1 MSRRRRRCRPT
12 RRTDQ
17 ESGHYVAIL
26 EILNGAAA
34 GQRYELANGQTVL
47 GRDPFCDV
55 ILPLRSISRQHARI
69 LAERGQFYIEDLHS
83 LNGTFVNGQR
93 VAARSRLKDQDRIL
107 LYETQITFYETR
119 PEPADSDSNHGEDAL
134 PAGPAG
140 ASSQAAAVARPG
152 AVQSGSGAG
161 GAMATKV
168 AKSPHATVVEQDAVG
183 RTTMVVNVSDAEARL
198 GQEVG
203 AQARLQAV
211 LEIIHNLGRSLDA
224 AVFLPNILDSLFEIF
239 PQAERGYVLLVN
251 PADGQLIPQAI
262 KHRRGEPGSSL
273 TFGPISRSVA
283 TRVMTAGEAIL
294 STDADKGDNSSILDS
309 GNASTM
315 TVPLMGPSRHP
326 LGLLHLEATDRER
339 RFVRADLEVLWSVG
353 TVTGQAVEFAR
364 VHEARLTF
372 DRRQRELDTAREV
385 QLHFLPHMRP
395 EVPGYCFFDYYQAA
409 EDVGGD
415 YFGYIRLADGR
426 LAIAVGDV
434 SGKGVSAALLM
445 ARLCSE
451 VRYCLAICTSAVEAV
466 ERLNQELANTT
477 QNDRFVTFLL
487 CVLDPVRNV
496 IEVVNAG
503 HPSPLRCRGQ
513 VVEKLGLEEA
523 GPPLGLDLARHYAS
537 FTTEIAESDTIVLYT
552 DGISEARSPRD
563 IIYGS
568 RRLVR
573 RLASGPENAVEMGQH
588 LLSDVERFAH
598 GRPQSDD
605 ICIVT
610 FGRLPK
616 P

>member
-1 MSRRRRRCRPT
+1 M
-12 RRTDQ
+12 
-17 ESGHYVAIL
+17 AIL

-47 GRDPFCDV
+47 GRDAFCDV

-69 LAERGQFYIEDLHS
+69 LAERGQFYIEDLRS

-93 VAARSRLKDQDRIL
+93 VAARARLKDHDRIQ
-107 LYETQITFYETR
+107 LYETLIAFYETR
-119 PEPADSDSNHGEDAL
+119 PEPAEKIESDSSVVEDVAL
-134 PAGPAG
+134 ATAAKGGSAESPKGAASPDRETKKAVAAGPDKARPI
-140 ASSQAAAVARPG
+140 AVAE
-152 AVQSGSGAG
+152 A
-161 GAMATKV
+161 
-168 AKSPHATVVEQDAVG
+168 DAVG
-183 RTTMVVNVSDAEARL
+183 RTALVVKVSDAEAQL
-198 GQEVG
+198 GLEIG
-203 AQARLQAV
+203 AQAKLQAV
-211 LEIIHNLGRSLDA
+211 LEIIHSVGRSLDA

-251 PADGQLIPQAI
+251 PADGELVPQAI
-262 KHRRGEPGSSL
+262 KHRRGDSGSNL

-294 STDADKGDNSSILDS
+294 STDAAGDNSSILDG
-309 GNASTM
+309 GNSSTM
-315 TVPLMGPSRHP
+315 TVPLMGPSRQP
-326 LGLLHLEATDRER
+326 LGLVHLEATDRDR

-353 TVTGQAVEFAR
+353 TVMGQAVESAR
-364 VHEARLTF
+364 VHESRLTF

-385 QLHFLPHMRP
+385 QLHFLPHSRP

-415 YFGYIRLADGR
+415 YFGYIPLADGR

-451 VRYCLAICTSAVEAV
+451 VRYSLATSTSAAEAV
-466 ERLNQELANTT
+466 ERLSQELANTT
-477 QNDRFVTFLL
+477 LNDRFVTFLL
-487 CVLDPVRNV
+487 CVLDPVKHAL
-496 IEVVNAG
+496 EVVNAG

-513 VVEKLGLEEA
+513 TVEKLGQDEA
-523 GPPLGLDLARHYAS
+523 GPPLGLDLQRRYAS
-537 FTTEIAESDTIVLYT
+537 FTTPVAESDTIVLYT

-568 RRLVR
+568 NRLAR
-573 RLASGPENAVEMGQH
+573 RLASGPRDAIAMGQH
-588 LLSDVERFAH
+588 LLSDVEKFAH

-605 ICIVT
+605 VCVVT
-610 FGRLPK
+610 LGRLPASTETAT
-616 P
+616 

>member
-1 MSRRRRRCRPT
+1 
-12 RRTDQ
+12 
-17 ESGHYVAIL
+17 
-26 EILNGAAA
+26 
-34 GQRYELANGQTVL
+34 
-47 GRDPFCDV
+47 
-55 ILPLRSISRQHARI
+55 
-69 LAERGQFYIEDLHS
+69 
-83 LNGTFVNGQR
+83 
-93 VAARSRLKDQDRIL
+93 
-107 LYETQITFYETR
+107 
-119 PEPADSDSNHGEDAL
+119 
-134 PAGPAG
+134 
-140 ASSQAAAVARPG
+140 
-152 AVQSGSGAG
+152 
-161 GAMATKV
+161 
-168 AKSPHATVVEQDAVG
+168 
-183 RTTMVVNVSDAEARL
+183 MVVNVSDAEARL
-198 GQEVG
+198 GLEVG

-251 PADGQLIPQAI
+251 PVDGQLLPQAI
-262 KHRRGEPGSSL
+262 KHRRGEGGSGL

-283 TRVMTAGEAIL
+283 NRVMTAGEAIL
-294 STDADKGDNSSILDS
+294 STDADGGDNASILDS
-309 GNASTM
+309 GNSSTM

-339 RFVRADLEVLWSVG
+339 RFTRADLEVLWSVG

-385 QLHFLPHMRP
+385 QLHFLPHVRP

-415 YFGYIRLADGR
+415 YFGYIPLADGR

-451 VRYCLAICTSAVEAV
+451 VRYCLAICPSATEAV
-466 ERLNQELANTT
+466 ERLNQELAGTT

-487 CVLDPVRNV
+487 CVLDPVRHV
-496 IEVVNAG
+496 LEVVNAG

-513 VVEKLGLEEA
+513 VVEKLGLDEA
-523 GPPLGLDLARHYAS
+523 GPPLGLDLAKGYTS

-568 RRLVR
+568 RRLAR
-573 RLASGPENAVEMGQH
+573 RLASGPSNAVEMGQH

-598 GRPQSDD
+598 RPA
-605 ICIVT
+605 T
-610 FGRLPK
+610 KR
-616 P
+616 

>member
-1 MSRRRRRCRPT
+1 M
-12 RRTDQ
+12 
-17 ESGHYVAIL
+17 L

-34 GQRYELANGQTVL
+34 GQRYELASGQTVL

-93 VAARSRLKDQDRIL
+93 VAARARLKDHDRIQ

-119 PEPADSDSNHGEDAL
+119 PEPDDSSGSDAHALEDA
-134 PAGPAG
+134 APAG
-140 ASSQAAAVARPG
+140 AVSASSTSAPAARPG
-152 AVQSGSGAG
+152 AVRSGTAAAGAV
-161 GAMATKV
+161 V
-168 AKSPHATVVEQDAVG
+168 AKLEKSSPAAVVEQEAGG

-251 PADGQLIPQAI
+251 PADGQLMPQAI

-273 TFGPISRSVA
+273 TFGPISRTVA
-283 TRVMTAGEAIL
+283 NRVMTAGEAIL

-315 TVPLMGPSRHP
+315 TVPLMGPSRQP

-385 QLHFLPHMRP
+385 QLHFLPHARP

-451 VRYCLAICTSAVEAV
+451 VRYCLAICPSVVEAV
-466 ERLNQELANTT
+466 ERLNLELSGTT

-487 CVLDPVRNV
+487 CVLDPVRHV
-496 IEVVNAG
+496 LEVVNAG
-503 HPSPLRCRGQ
+503 HPSPLRRRGE

-523 GPPLGLDLARHYAS
+523 GPPLGLDLARRYTS
-537 FTTEIAESDTIVLYT
+537 FTTEIAESDAIVLYT

-573 RLASGPENAVEMGQH
+573 RLSTGPDNAIELGQH

-605 ICIVT
+605 ICVVT

-616 P
+616 Q

>member
-1 MSRRRRRCRPT
+1 M
-12 RRTDQ
+12 
-17 ESGHYVAIL
+17 L
-26 EILNGAAA
+26 EIINGAAA
-34 GQRYELANGQTVL
+34 GQRYELASGQTVL

-93 VAARSRLKDQDRIL
+93 VAARSRLKDHDRIQ
-107 LYETQITFYETR
+107 LYETQFTFYETR
-119 PEPADSDSNHGEDAL
+119 PEPEDNSAGDSHLGNDVA
-134 PAGPAG
+134 AAG
-140 ASSQAAAVARPG
+140 ATGAPSTSAAAAKP
-152 AVQSGSGAG
+152 GAG
-161 GAMATKV
+161 GALAAKV
-168 AKSPHATVVEQDAVG
+168 DKSPPAPVVEQEAGG

-251 PADGQLIPQAI
+251 PADGQLLPQAI

-273 TFGPISRSVA
+273 TFGPISRTVA
-283 TRVMTAGEAIL
+283 NRVMTAGEAIL

-309 GNASTM
+309 GNSSTM
-315 TVPLMGPSRHP
+315 TVPLMGPSRHA

-385 QLHFLPHMRP
+385 QLHFLPHARP

-451 VRYCLAICTSAVEAV
+451 VRYCLAICASAPEAV
-466 ERLNQELANTT
+466 ERLNQELAGTT

-487 CVLDPVRNV
+487 CVLDPVRHV
-496 IEVVNAG
+496 LEVVNAG
-503 HPSPLRCRGQ
+503 HPAPLRRRGQ
-513 VVEKLGLEEA
+513 VVEKLGVEEA
-523 GPPLGLDLARHYAS
+523 GPPLGLDLARGYAS
-537 FTTEIAESDTIVLYT
+537 FTTDIAESDTIVLYT

-573 RLASGPENAVEMGQH
+573 RLASGPDNAIEMGQH

-605 ICIVT
+605 ICVVT
-610 FGRLPK
+610 LGRLPAAAAEPK